1 MLDFAIKMNVLLFK
15 KFETTGIKFDGKER
29 I

>member
-1 MLDFAIKMNVLLFK
+1 MLDFAIKINVLLLK
-15 KFETTGIKFDGKER
+15 KFETTGIKFDCKER